1 MKKLNGKP
9 AMDYPCSWGYKV
21 IGPDDNRL
29 RVAIAAI
36 MQDVPHSI
44 TPSNRSASGKY
55 ICLDVEMLVTSEDQR
70 LTIYE
75 GLRSHPAVKIVL

>member
-1 MKKLNGKP
+1 MRKLNGKP
-9 AMDYPCSWGYKV
+9 VMDYPCSWGYKV
-21 IGPDDNRL
+21 IGTDDTGL
-29 RVAIAAI
+29 RGAIAAI
-36 MQDVPHSI
+36 MQDIPHSV

-55 ICLDVEMLVTSEDQR
+55 ICLNIEMLVMSEDQR